1 MKYGTDGFRG
11 PVDTHVTSEFCLK
24 LGFHTG
30 CLLKDKGYESVI
42 IGKDTRVSGYMLES
56 ALQAGFI
63 SAGIDVKLAGPIPT
77 PAVSFLTSTY
87 SGQFGVVISASHNPF
102 QDNGIKFFNRHGR
115 KISEEFENL
124 ITEKFNLP
132 IKPVPVSNLG
142 KAFRIDSA
150 TGRYIEYCKSTLRGT
165 SNLRGVTILVDA
177 AHGANYKITPM
188 LLEELGAKVIR
199 INCEPDG
206 FNINESS
213 AVLEEDKFKK
223 YAKEYEFDFC
233 AAVDGDGDRLV
244 LSDSSGNVFNG
255 DDVIYTIAKR
265 NKSQSKDKSDAVVG
279 TDMTNQGVVEAL
291 NKIGIEFFR
300 TKVGDKYISRELVS
314 RDLNLGGETSGHI
327 IQREFSESG
336 DANIALIQSL
346 AALKELETTL
356 KDIQSKI
363 DYKPNILE
371 TIEVVDQKIIENKA
385 FIDSMNSIEK
395 KFPKSRIS
403 VRKSGTE
410 ISKIRVM
417 VESCSNDEVKTVLE
431 EIKTLVV

>member
-1 MKYGTDGFRG
+1 MKYGTDGFRR

-124 ITEKFNLP
+124 ITEKVNLP
-132 IKPVPVSNLG
+132 IKPVPVSKLG

-150 TGRYIEYCKSTLRGT
+150 TGRYIEYCKSTLRGA
-165 SNLRGVTILVDA
+165 SNLRGSTILVDA

-206 FNINESS
+206 FNINKAS
-213 AVLEEDKFKK
+213 AVLEQDKFKK

-265 NKSQSKDKSDAVVG
+265 NKSQAKDKSDAVVG
-279 TDMTNQGVVEAL
+279 TDMTNEGVVEAL
-291 NKIGIEFFR
+291 SKIGINFFR

-327 IQREFSESG
+327 IQR
-336 DANIALIQSL
+336 
-346 AALKELETTL
+346 
-356 KDIQSKI
+356 
-363 DYKPNILE
+363 
-371 TIEVVDQKIIENKA
+371 
-385 FIDSMNSIEK
+385 
-395 KFPKSRIS
+395 
-403 VRKSGTE
+403 
-410 ISKIRVM
+410 
-417 VESCSNDEVKTVLE
+417 
-431 EIKTLVV
+431 

>member
-124 ITEKFNLP
+124 ITEKVNLP
-132 IKPVPVSNLG
+132 IKPVTVSKLG

-150 TGRYIEYCKSTLRGT
+150 TGRYIEYCKSTLRGAT
-165 SNLRGVTILVDA
+165 NLRGSTILVDA

-206 FNINESS
+206 FNINKAS
-213 AVLEEDKFKK
+213 AVLEQDKFKE
-223 YAKEYEFDFC
+223 YAKEYKFDFC

-265 NKSQSKDKSDAVVG
+265 NKSQAKDKSDAVVG
-279 TDMTNQGVVEAL
+279 TDMTNEGVVEAL

-371 TIEVVDQKIIENKA
+371 TIKVDDQNVIENQVFK
-385 FIDSMNSIEK
+385 DSVKSIEK
-395 KFPKSRIS
+395 KFPSSRIS

-417 VESCSNDEVKTVLE
+417 VESNSDDEVKTVLE
-431 EIKTLVV
+431 EIKSLVV